1 MSRTDFSPFSDEALL
16 LYALDHGQDAWPE
29 IADRYG
35 RRMAS
40 WCRTKAWGIPEDI
53 RADVAQ
59 ETLLSL
65 FTKLSAFDPIR
76 GTANQF
82 VFGLFLNALK
92 KVRRSYRARPGLQPL
107 SLSSGIHQGEFMLED
122 TLAAQYDGTEPS
134 AERLHTKE
142 AARQIVEHSLT
153 APPLVK
159 QAIQL
164 LASDEYLSM
173 SKVAVQLGVNRVT
186 LTRHIRKWA
195 ARHKYAVAA

>member
-1 MSRTDFSPFSDEALL
+1 MSRTDFSSSSDEALL
-16 LYALDHGQDAWPE
+16 LYALNQSQDVWPE
-29 IADRYG
+29 ITDRYSK
-35 RRMAS
+35 RVTS
-40 WCRTKAWGIPEDI
+40 WCRSRAWGSPEDV
-53 RADVAQ
+53 RTEVTQ
-59 ETLLSL
+59 ETLFSL
-65 FTKLSAFDPIR
+65 FTKLSGFDPIR

-92 KVRRSYRARPGLQPL
+92 KVRRSCCTRPGLEPL
-107 SLSSGIHQGEFMLED
+107 YLSSKSHQGEFTLED
-122 TLAAQYDGTEPS
+122 TLVAQDNGTEPS

-159 QAIQL
+159 QAIHL
-164 LASDEYLSM
+164 LASNDDLSM